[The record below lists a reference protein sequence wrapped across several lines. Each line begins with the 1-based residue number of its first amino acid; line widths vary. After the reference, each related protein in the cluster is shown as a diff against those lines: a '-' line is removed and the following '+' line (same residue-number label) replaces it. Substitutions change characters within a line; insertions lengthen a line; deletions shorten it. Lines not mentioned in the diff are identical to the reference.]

1 VHLYDRDGVDFAT
14 APPPPGV
21 PYFDIDSPSPSDP
34 STKAALQVLT
44 MLDPAIARQV
54 NRVAAPSVASITL
67 TFDDGRVV
75 IWGTTDRTEEKAE
88 KLAALL
94 TQPGRTYDVSSP
106 DLPTVK

>member
-1 VHLYDRDGVDFAT
+1 MLT
-14 APPPPGV
+14 ALRPEVAG
-21 PYFDIDSPSPSDP
+21 
-34 STKAALQVLT
+34 QVGR
-44 MLDPAIARQV
+44 I
-54 NRVAAPSVASITL
+54 AAPSVASITL
-67 TFDDGRVV
+67 TLGDGRVV